1 MSSVFVY
8 CKYKVVYFI
17 NQIFLVKFFMEW
29 RKIYFVGVGDYIFKI
44 VWRIKK
50 GRTFLVLP

>member
-1 MSSVFVY
+1 VSSVFVY

-17 NQIFLVKFFMEW
+17 NQIFGVKFF
-29 RKIYFVGVGDYIFKI
+29 VVVGDYIFKI